1 MAFYDLFPLKI
12 IFSILAHCLEIF
24 EYPTDSQNVK
34 FYMSPKL
41 HGNQAGKYY
50 VWKIVSMQND
60 PSCFWIL
67 WQTFI

>member
-12 IFSILAHCLEIF
+12 IFSVLAHCLELF
-24 EYPTDSQNVK
+24 EYPTDSQNVR

-50 VWKIVSMQND
+50 V
-60 PSCFWIL
+60 
-67 WQTFI
+67 